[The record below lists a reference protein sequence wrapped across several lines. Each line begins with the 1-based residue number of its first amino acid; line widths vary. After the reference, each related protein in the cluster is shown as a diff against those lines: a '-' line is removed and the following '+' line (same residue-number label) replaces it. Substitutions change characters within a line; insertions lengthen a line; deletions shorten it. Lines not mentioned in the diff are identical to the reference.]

1 VIGWPRQPARAW
13 SNIRPSGESLEQRSS
28 YNIRSMGFAA
38 ALTVAIGFTLSG
50 QAARA
55 DDCDDIVDELKKLT
69 ERVINTSEPRGVGP
83 VCAATGQLLGSPRR
97 PAKSPPNAMRMD
109 ASAMASCWRSIAAS
123 RRWKA
128 RSTPCASE
136 SGHGSIGEA

>member
-1 VIGWPRQPARAW
+1 M
-13 SNIRPSGESLEQRSS
+13 
-28 YNIRSMGFAA
+28 NIRSMGFAA
-38 ALTVAIGFTLSG
+38 AADRRDRVHLVG

-69 ERVINTSEPRGVGP
+69 ERVINTSERGGWDRF
-83 VCAATGQLLGSPRR
+83 CAATGQLLGITKATREVAAECYEDGR
-97 PAKSPPNAMRMD
+97 KRDGILLAFDR
-109 ASAMASCWRSIAAS
+109 AS
-123 RRWKA
+123 RGWKA